1 MNVTVYSKPNCV
13 QCNWVKKFMDNNGI
27 EHTVI
32 DITENAEAYKV
43 VTQTLGYKAAPV
55 VSWDSPTEGY
65 THFSGFNPYKL
76 DDIKDAHVATAA

>member
-1 MNVTVYSKPNCV
+1 MNVTVYSKPKCV
-13 QCNWVKKFMDNNGI
+13 QCDWVKKFMDNNGI

-55 VSWDSPTEGY
+55 VAWDSPTEGY
-65 THFSGFNPYKL
+65 AHFTGFNPYKL